1 VLKVI
6 VPTPDKLATIVD
18 AIGRFGQV
26 TTSVVL
32 RSVPAKPISRE
43 LLLEAQRK

>member
-1 VLKVI
+1 VLKVA

-18 AIGRFGQV
+18 SIGRFGAV

-32 RSVPAKPISRE
+32 RSEPIKPLGRDLMVI
-43 LLLEAQRK
+43 AQR